1 MFPIQIE
8 KGVRRMRCPKCEGR
22 ENRVIDSR
30 EVRNGDSIRRRR
42 VCADCGHRFT
52 TYEEIQRAQLVVTK
66 RDERRE
72 ELIRG
77 KLVKSITIACR
88 KRHIGV
94 EQIERMVDS
103 IILEA
108 EAEFEKEIPS
118 MELGLKVMKALEK
131 ADEVA
136 YIRYASV
143 YRRFRDAGQFM
154 NEVERLIGRE

>member
-1 MFPIQIE
+1 
-8 KGVRRMRCPKCEGR
+8 MRCPKCEGK

-42 VCADCGHRFT
+42 VCVDCGHRFT
-52 TYEEIQRAQLVVTK
+52 TYEEIQRAQLQVTK

-72 ELIRG
+72 ELSRAKI
-77 KLVKSITIACR
+77 VKSLQIACR
-88 KRHIGV
+88 KRHISM
-94 EQIERMVDS
+94 EQIERIADT

-108 EAEFEKEIPS
+108 ESGYEKEIPS
-118 MELGLKVMKALEK
+118 MVIGSKVMSALEK
-131 ADEVA
+131 LDEVA

>member
-1 MFPIQIE
+1 
-8 KGVRRMRCPKCEGR
+8 MRCPKCEGK

-52 TYEEIQRAQLVVTK
+52 TYEEIQRAQLQVTK

-72 ELIRG
+72 EFSRA
-77 KLVKSITIACR
+77 KLVKSVQIATR
-88 KRHIGV
+88 KRHISV
-94 EQIERMVDS
+94 EQIERLIDAVV
-103 IILEA
+103 LAA
-108 EAEFEKEIPS
+108 ESEYEKEIPS
-118 MELGLKVMKALEK
+118 MALGKKVMDALEK
-131 ADEVA
+131 LDEVA

-143 YRRFRDAGQFM
+143 YRRFRDVGQFM

>member
-1 MFPIQIE
+1 
-8 KGVRRMRCPKCEGR
+8 MRCPKCEGR

-72 ELIRG
+72 ELNRN
-77 KLVKSITIACR
+77 KLVQSITIACR
-88 KRHIGV
+88 KRHISV

-103 IILEA
+103 IILSA
-108 EAEFEKEIPS
+108 ESEFEKEIPS
-118 MELGLKVMKALEK
+118 MALGKKVMEALSNV
-131 ADEVA
+131 DEVA